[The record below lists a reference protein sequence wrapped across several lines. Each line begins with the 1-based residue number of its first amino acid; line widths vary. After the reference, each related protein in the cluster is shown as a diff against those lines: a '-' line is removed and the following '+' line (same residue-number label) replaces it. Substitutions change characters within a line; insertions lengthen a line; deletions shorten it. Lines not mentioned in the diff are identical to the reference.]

1 MNSMRSKRSTASAI
15 ATPSKPPAELYIGG
29 AGDESSRLVLSY
41 AEARRQQVR
50 GKRDVHYLPHW
61 KITVAQ
67 RLAMELAA
75 EGRPLA
81 LIGHSWG
88 ADTVV
93 RAAKALAAQA
103 FLIGA
108 DPVAKPLTRL
118 TARDDRPASAVQVV
132 HVDAVPSAYDRS
144 DLVKAA
150 GFLTGGG
157 VPLAFKMA
165 DTRIDTALNHWNF
178 RGMMEARGADGQ
190 SAEDWLAGFPDLLL
204 SRTVG

>member
-1 MNSMRSKRSTASAI
+1 MSLMRSKRSTASAI
-15 ATPSKPPAELYIGG
+15 AIPSRPPAELYIGG
-29 AGDESSRLVLSY
+29 AGDESSRLVLAY
-41 AEARRQQVR
+41 AEARRRQVR

-61 KITVAQ
+61 KITAAQ

-75 EGRPLA
+75 EDRPLV

-93 RAAKALAAQA
+93 RAASALVAKA

-118 TARDDRPASAVQVV
+118 TARDDRPASAALVV
-132 HVDAVPSAYDRS
+132 HVDAAPSEYDRS

-157 VPLAFKMA
+157 VPRAFHLA

-178 RGMMEARGADGQ
+178 RGMMEARGADGL
-190 SAEDWLAGFPDLLL
+190 SAEDWLAVFPDALL
-204 SRTVG
+204 SRTAG

>member
-1 MNSMRSKRSTASAI
+1 MRSKRSMASAI
-15 ATPSKPPAELYIGG
+15 AIPSRPPAELYIGG

-41 AEARRQQVR
+41 AEARRKQVGR
-50 GKRDVHYLPHW
+50 ARAVHYLPHW
-61 KITVAQ
+61 KITGAQ

-75 EGRPLA
+75 QGPLA

-88 ADTVV
+88 ADTAV
-93 RAAKALAAQA
+93 RAAKAVAVQV

-118 TARDDRPASAVQVV
+118 TARDDRPASAARVV
-132 HVDAVPSAYDRS
+132 HVDAAPSEYDRS

-150 GFLTGGG
+150 GFIAGGG
-157 VPLAFKMA
+157 VPRAFQAA

-178 RGMMEARGADGQ
+178 RGMMQARGADGQ
-190 SAEDWLAGFPDLLL
+190 SAEDWLAVFPDLLV
-204 SRTVG
+204 SRTAG

>member
-1 MNSMRSKRSTASAI
+1 MASAI
-15 ATPSKPPAELYIGG
+15 ATPNRPPVELYIGG
-29 AGDESSRLVLSY
+29 AGDEASRLVLSY
-41 AEARRQQVR
+41 AEARRKQVR
-50 GKRDVHYLPHW
+50 GKRDVLYLPHW
-61 KITVAQ
+61 KITAAQ

-75 EGRPLA
+75 DGRPLA

-118 TARDDRPASAVQVV
+118 TARDDRPASAARVV
-132 HVDAVPSAYDRS
+132 HVDAAPSAYDRS

-150 GFLTGGG
+150 GFVAGGG
-157 VPLAFKMA
+157 VPRAFREA

-190 SAEDWLAGFPDLLL
+190 SAEDWLAVFPEVLL
-204 SRTVG
+204 SRTAG